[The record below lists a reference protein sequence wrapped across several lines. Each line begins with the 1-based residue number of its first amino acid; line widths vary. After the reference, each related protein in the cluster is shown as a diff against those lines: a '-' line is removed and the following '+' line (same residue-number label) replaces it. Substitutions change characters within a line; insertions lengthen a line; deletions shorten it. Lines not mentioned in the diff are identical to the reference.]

1 MNGIQRSVPGR
12 PSASM
17 IPQAASMWS
26 STRAVFLLL
35 VSLSLVLASCA
46 GGATPTPTGSP
57 RSAILIET
65 RLTAADRLATFD
77 TAWQTVNDKYWDPT
91 FGGKDWQA
99 IGDEYRPKLATVQDD
114 ATFWLEVLNP
124 MLFEL
129 GVSHLVALPAELTS
143 DLDPMTF
150 AAGSLGFDIRL
161 LDDRPV
167 VTRVAQGSP
176 AETAG
181 LRPGFVVTTL
191 DGRTLS
197 DFAALG
203 PPTPPYNE
211 RNRRA
216 NAIQGMRSGL
226 FGDTGGRIVVEYV
239 DASDRP
245 HHATVQLASRS
256 GGACAELDPT
266 LPPACAEVESRRLS
280 NGIGY
285 VRFSGFLTAALDKVL
300 GAIDDLRD
308 APALIIDL
316 RGNPGGQFPVRK
328 AIASQLVGEPKL
340 FIRYQHRDG
349 MEEAYLDAV
358 PNAYPGLLVILV
370 DELSASSSEE
380 FAGSLQALGRATII
394 GSQTPGRCL
403 VMNVAPLPNGA
414 ILTYP
419 YGQAQTPDGR
429 VLEDN
434 GVVPDIDVDL
444 NRGELLQ
451 GVDAQ
456 LQAAIDYLA
465 KRTGH

>member
-1 MNGIQRSVPGR
+1 MNCIKRSVAGHSP
-12 PSASM
+12 ASV
-17 IPQAASMWS
+17 IAQQASVRRL
-26 STRAVFLLL
+26 TIAVILLT
-35 VSLSLVLASCA
+35 VSFSLVLASCA
-46 GGATPTPTGSP
+46 GGAPPAPT
-57 RSAILIET
+57 RSSRPAILIET
-65 RLTAADRLATFD
+65 GLTAAERLATFD
-77 TAWQTVNDKYWDPT
+77 AAWQTVNDKYWDPT

-99 IGDEYRPKLATVQDD
+99 IGDKYRAKLSTVQDD

-129 GVSHLVALPAELTS
+129 GVSHLVALPAELAS

-150 AAGSLGFDIRL
+150 ATGSLGFDIRL
-161 LDDRPV
+161 LDNRPV
-167 VTRVAQGSP
+167 VTRVAESSS

-181 LRPGFVVTTL
+181 LRPGFVMTTL

-197 DFAALG
+197 DFAALS
-203 PPTPPYNE
+203 PQTPPYNE

-226 FGDTGGRIVVEYV
+226 YGDAGGQIVVEYV

-245 HHATVQLASRS
+245 QRATVQLASRS
-256 GGACAELDPT
+256 GSACAELDPT
-266 LPPACAEVESRRLS
+266 LPPACAEVESKRLS

-285 VRFSGFLTAALDKVL
+285 VRFSGFLTAALDETL
-300 GAIDDLRD
+300 RAIDDLRD

-358 PNAYPGLLVILV
+358 PDPYLGIVVILV

-403 VMNVAPLPNGA
+403 VMNIASLPKGG

-419 YGQAQTPDGR
+419 FGQSQTPDGR
-429 VLEDN
+429 VLEGN
-434 GVVPDIDVDL
+434 GVVPDIEVALD
-444 NRGELLQ
+444 REELLQ

-456 LQAAIDYLA
+456 LEAAIGYLA
-465 KRTGH
+465 GQPSQ